1 MAREKENKTASEP
14 SGGAPLKSWVRA
26 LEMTAPIGQNPA
38 ITLPVLVDTLAE
50 KFDNAE
56 ALVSEHQRLT
66 YRELARQSNKYSA
79 WALKQGIGFG
89 DVVCLI
95 MPNCAEYMAIWL
107 GLTRVGAIVSL
118 INTNLS
124 GQPLAHSINVA
135 MPKHLI
141 VAAESAGAVADLLPR
156 LASGAKY
163 WIHGGDRTNF
173 VRIDE
178 QIRRIENPEINLTD
192 FRAPTIG
199 DCALYIYTSG
209 TTGLPKAARV
219 SHFRLMQWSH
229 WFAGLMDT
237 QASDR
242 IYNCLPMYHSVGGVV
257 ATGAVLVNG
266 GTVVLRRRFSA
277 SHFWDDL
284 VESKCTIF
292 QYIGELCRYL
302 VNSPAHPHERE
313 HQLRLCCGNG
323 MRPDIWEKFKDRFQI
338 PRILE
343 FYAAT
348 ESNFSLYNC
357 EGKTGAIG
365 RIPSFLAHRFPV
377 ALVKFD
383 VNAGEPIRNDKGL
396 CVRCSVNEVGE
407 AIGKIPG
414 DRSNEGG
421 RFEGYTDKDA
431 SAKKVLRNV
440 FEEGDAWYRTG
451 DLMRK
456 DEKGYYYFVDRVGDT
471 FRWKGE
477 NVSTAEVAEAVATC
491 PGVAEAVVYGVAVS
505 GTEGRAGMAAIVA
518 DETFDL
524 AALREHVAKSL
535 PEYARP
541 LFLRIRS
548 EIVVTETFKPRKGDL
563 LREGFDPAA
572 TTDDLFFYDRDRE
585 SFIKIDAELHD
596 RILNRRVRL

>member
-1 MAREKENKTASEP
+1 MVGQKENKAGSEL

-38 ITLPVLVDTLAE
+38 ITLPVLIDRLAD
-50 KFDNAE
+50 KFGNAE
-56 ALVSEHQRLT
+56 ALVSEHDRLT

-79 WALKQGIGFG
+79 WALKEGIGFG

-107 GLTRVGAIVSL
+107 GLTRVGTIVSL

-141 VAAESAGAVADLLPR
+141 VAAESAGTVADVLPR
-156 LASGAKY
+156 LTSGARC
-163 WIHGGDRTNF
+163 WIHGGDRTKF

-178 QIRRIENPEINLTD
+178 QIRRLENPEINSAT

-338 PRILE
+338 PHILE

-383 VNAGEPIRNDKGL
+383 VDAAEPIRNDKGL
-396 CVRCSVNEVGE
+396 CVRCSANEVGE

-414 DRSNEGG
+414 DRSNEGA

-524 AALREHVAKSL
+524 AALRKHLANSL

-563 LREGFDPAA
+563 SKEGFDPAA
-572 TTDDLFFYDRDRE
+572 TTDDIFFYDRERE
-585 SFIKIDAELHD
+585 SFIKIDSELHD

>member
-1 MAREKENKTASEP
+1 
-14 SGGAPLKSWVRA
+14 
-26 LEMTAPIGQNPA
+26 
-38 ITLPVLVDTLAE
+38 
-50 KFDNAE
+50 
-56 ALVSEHQRLT
+56 
-66 YRELARQSNKYSA
+66 
-79 WALKQGIGFG
+79 
-89 DVVCLI
+89 
-95 MPNCAEYMAIWL
+95 
-107 GLTRVGAIVSL
+107 
-118 INTNLS
+118 
-124 GQPLAHSINVA
+124 
-135 MPKHLI
+135 
-141 VAAESAGAVADLLPR
+141 
-156 LASGAKY
+156 
-163 WIHGGDRTNF
+163 
-173 VRIDE
+173 
-178 QIRRIENPEINLTD
+178 
-192 FRAPTIG
+192 
-199 DCALYIYTSG
+199 
-209 TTGLPKAARV
+209 
-219 SHFRLMQWSH
+219 
-229 WFAGLMDT
+229 
-237 QASDR
+237 
-242 IYNCLPMYHSVGGVV
+242 
-257 ATGAVLVNG
+257 
-266 GTVVLRRRFSA
+266 LRRRFSA

-383 VNAGEPIRNDKGL
+383 VDAAEPIRNDKGL
-396 CVRCSVNEVGE
+396 CVRCSANEVGE

-414 DRSNEGG
+414 DHSNEGG

-524 AALREHVAKSL
+524 AALREHLANSL

-563 LREGFDPAA
+563 SREGFDPAE
-572 TTDDLFFYDRDRE
+572 TTDDIFFYDRERE
-585 SFIKIDAELHD
+585 SFIKIDSELHD

>member
-1 MAREKENKTASEP
+1 MVRQKENKAAREE

-38 ITLPVLVDTLAE
+38 TTLPVLIDALAD
-50 KFDNAE
+50 KFDDAE
-56 ALVSEHQRLT
+56 ALVSEHDRLT
-66 YRELARQSNKYSA
+66 YRELARQSNRYSA
-79 WALKQGIGFG
+79 WALKEGIGFG

-107 GLTRVGAIVSL
+107 GLTRVSAIVSL

-141 VAAESAGAVADLLPR
+141 VAAENAGAVADILPR
-156 LASGAKY
+156 LTSGARY
-163 WIHGGDRTNF
+163 WIHGGDKTNF

-178 QIRRIENPEINLTD
+178 QIRQLENPEINSAA

-284 VESKCTIF
+284 VESKGTIF

-323 MRPDIWEKFKDRFQI
+323 MRPDIWERFKDRFHI

-383 VNAGEPIRNDKGL
+383 VDAAEPIRNDKGL
-396 CVRCSVNEVGE
+396 CVRCSANEVGE

-477 NVSTAEVAEAVATC
+477 NVSTAEVAEAVATY

-518 DETFDL
+518 NDTFDL
-524 AALREHVAKSL
+524 DALRKHLANSL

-563 LREGFDPAA
+563 SREGFDPAA
-572 TTDDLFFYDRDRE
+572 TTDDIFFYDRDRE
-585 SFIKIDAELHD
+585 SFIKIDSELHD